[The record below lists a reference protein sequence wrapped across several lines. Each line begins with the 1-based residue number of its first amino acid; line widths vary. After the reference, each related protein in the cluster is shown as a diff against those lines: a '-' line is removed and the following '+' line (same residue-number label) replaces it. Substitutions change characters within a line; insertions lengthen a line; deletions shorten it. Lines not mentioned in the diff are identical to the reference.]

1 MEWSNA
7 KKFVIVL
14 LVLLNVLLAGLN
26 YKQNRENTMTATQER
41 SIFEVL
47 SRNGIT
53 MYTDLLTEH
62 PPMSRLAVEL
72 PSYNKE
78 TLERL
83 FFGSARTTVSTKG
96 GETVYQGKQSSL
108 TMSGARGVW
117 ETKAVKSGK
126 GEMTKTEALREAQ
139 KFIDNTEHFFGSY
152 GDSIIAEE
160 SEGFRVNFFG
170 QYKRE
175 KVFANYF
182 SFFVTAD
189 GIQKITFNY
198 YPVRGYTGEK
208 QDLSYADEALLAF
221 MREWKKGEH
230 AEEATIDRMELGYAR
245 MESNTAADGVASIN
259 LEPCYR
265 IYLMDEEKPY
275 LINAYTCQI
284 LNQ

>member
-26 YKQNRENTMTATQER
+26 YKQNRENTMTAAQER

-83 FFGSARTTVSTKG
+83 FFGSARTTASTKG

-108 TMSGARGVW
+108 TMSGAHGVW

-139 KFIDNTEHFFGSY
+139 KFI
-152 GDSIIAEE
+152 
-160 SEGFRVNFFG
+160 
-170 QYKRE
+170 
-175 KVFANYF
+175 
-182 SFFVTAD
+182 
-189 GIQKITFNY
+189 Y

>member
-1 MEWSNA
+1 
-7 KKFVIVL
+7 
-14 LVLLNVLLAGLN
+14 
-26 YKQNRENTMTATQER
+26 
-41 SIFEVL
+41 
-47 SRNGIT
+47 
-53 MYTDLLTEH
+53 
-62 PPMSRLAVEL
+62 MSRLAVEL

-83 FFGSARTTVSTKG
+83 FFGSARTTASTKG

-152 GDSIIAEE
+152 GDAIIAEE

-170 QYKRE
+170 QYKLE

>member
-26 YKQNRENTMTATQER
+26 YKQNRENTMTAAQER

-83 FFGSARTTVSTKG
+83 FFGSARTTASTKG

-108 TMSGARGVW
+108 TMSGAHGVW

-139 KFIDNTEHFFGSY
+139 K
-152 GDSIIAEE
+152 
-160 SEGFRVNFFG
+160 
-170 QYKRE
+170 
-175 KVFANYF
+175 
-182 SFFVTAD
+182 
-189 GIQKITFNY
+189 FNY

>member
-26 YKQNRENTMTATQER
+26 YNHRENTMTATQER

-108 TMSGARGVW
+108 TMSGARGV
-117 ETKAVKSGK
+117 
-126 GEMTKTEALREAQ
+126 
-139 KFIDNTEHFFGSY
+139 
-152 GDSIIAEE
+152 
-160 SEGFRVNFFG
+160 
-170 QYKRE
+170 
-175 KVFANYF
+175 
-182 SFFVTAD
+182 
-189 GIQKITFNY
+189 
-198 YPVRGYTGEK
+198 
-208 QDLSYADEALLAF
+208 
-221 MREWKKGEH
+221 
-230 AEEATIDRMELGYAR
+230 
-245 MESNTAADGVASIN
+245 
-259 LEPCYR
+259 
-265 IYLMDEEKPY
+265 
-275 LINAYTCQI
+275 
-284 LNQ
+284 

>member
-26 YKQNRENTMTATQER
+26 YKQNRENTMTAAQER

-83 FFGSARTTVSTKG
+83 FFGSARTTASTKG

-108 TMSGARGVW
+108 TMSGAHGVW

-152 GDSIIAEE
+152 GDAVSYTHLD
-160 SEGFRVNFFG
+160 V
-170 QYKRE
+170 YKRQ
-175 KVFANYF
+175 
-182 SFFVTAD
+182 
-189 GIQKITFNY
+189 G
-198 YPVRGYTGEK
+198 
-208 QDLSYADEALLAF
+208 
-221 MREWKKGEH
+221 
-230 AEEATIDRMELGYAR
+230 
-245 MESNTAADGVASIN
+245 
-259 LEPCYR
+259 
-265 IYLMDEEKPY
+265 
-275 LINAYTCQI
+275 
-284 LNQ
+284 

>member
-1 MEWSNA
+1 
-7 KKFVIVL
+7 
-14 LVLLNVLLAGLN
+14 
-26 YKQNRENTMTATQER
+26 
-41 SIFEVL
+41 
-47 SRNGIT
+47 
-53 MYTDLLTEH
+53 
-62 PPMSRLAVEL
+62 MSRLAVEL

-152 GDSIIAEE
+152 GDAIIAEE

-198 YPVRGYTGEK
+198 YPVRGYT
-208 QDLSYADEALLAF
+208 
-221 MREWKKGEH
+221 
-230 AEEATIDRMELGYAR
+230 
-245 MESNTAADGVASIN
+245 AADGVASIN

>member
-26 YKQNRENTMTATQER
+26 YKQNRENTMTAAQER

-83 FFGSARTTVSTKG
+83 FFGSARTTASTKG

-152 GDSIIAEE
+152 GDAIIAEE

-182 SFFVTAD
+182 SFFVKLVLIFRKEIAC
-189 GIQKITFNY
+189 
-198 YPVRGYTGEK
+198 
-208 QDLSYADEALLAF
+208 A
-221 MREWKKGEH
+221 
-230 AEEATIDRMELGYAR
+230 AE
-245 MESNTAADGVASIN
+245 S
-259 LEPCYR
+259 
-265 IYLMDEEKPY
+265 Y
-275 LINAYTCQI
+275 LIYILLYFIGRHAYSVVGNRYCFFLWVNRNVNTEFFVFGQVGFSDRR
-284 LNQ
+284 

>member
-1 MEWSNA
+1 
-7 KKFVIVL
+7 
-14 LVLLNVLLAGLN
+14 
-26 YKQNRENTMTATQER
+26 MTAAQER

-83 FFGSARTTVSTKG
+83 FFGSARTTASTKG

-139 KFIDNTEHFFGSY
+139 KFIDNTEHFF
-152 GDSIIAEE
+152 AAMAMLLL
-160 SEGFRVNFFG
+160 RRRARAFG
-170 QYKRE
+170 
-175 KVFANYF
+175 
-182 SFFVTAD
+182 
-189 GIQKITFNY
+189 
-198 YPVRGYTGEK
+198 
-208 QDLSYADEALLAF
+208 
-221 MREWKKGEH
+221 
-230 AEEATIDRMELGYAR
+230 
-245 MESNTAADGVASIN
+245 
-259 LEPCYR
+259 
-265 IYLMDEEKPY
+265 
-275 LINAYTCQI
+275 
-284 LNQ
+284 